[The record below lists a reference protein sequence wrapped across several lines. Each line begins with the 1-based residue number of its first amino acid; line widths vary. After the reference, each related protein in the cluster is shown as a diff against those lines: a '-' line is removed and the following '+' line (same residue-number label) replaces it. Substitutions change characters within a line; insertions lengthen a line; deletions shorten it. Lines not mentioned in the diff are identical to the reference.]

1 MAEIFED
8 RDYELSGISKFNRY
22 IGDLASTQFCK
33 FVTFKVY
40 GYMLARYA
48 MLNNMDRPC
57 FTWDL
62 SVDICVPENTGRIVG
77 AYYFDLRLAC
87 RKGEGDCKCSWTN
100 LLRGTDVD
108 SPISQHIQD
117 QQLLSAAKSIE

>member
-57 FTWDL
+57 FTWVKLVKMRFL
-62 SVDICVPENTGRIVG
+62 SKLFVFKPERWSEMNTI
-77 AYYFDLRLAC
+77 F
-87 RKGEGDCKCSWTN
+87 EIN
-100 LLRGTDVD
+100 
-108 SPISQHIQD
+108 
-117 QQLLSAAKSIE
+117 AKS